1 MTRVSSIHCEGAPRD
16 LGADQGR
23 ACRDEIRA
31 DLAALAR
38 PRPDPLLLRDLAR
51 YFPHLDE
58 RVSGLASGAGAPRG
72 ALVALLARELADCD
86 RLRIACDG
94 AGLALR
100 TGVAPPTGWIVRTTH
115 AEGGY
120 ANLTVTRPG
129 LVFALAGVNEHGL
142 AGAVATVGP
151 ILPGERWRAPGALL
165 LEQCIERLDAV
176 EKALEWCERRP
187 GGGSALLV
195 FADASGLAA
204 ALEIDG
210 EKRTRRQASTP
221 TRVDPADASVGA
233 CFRIDPVAR
242 AIEVEGA
249 GRFALDQGLVG
260 AGGAPGAGFGAS
272 PSR

>member
-1 MTRVSSIHCEGAPRD
+1 MLRVSPIRCEGAPRD

-31 DLAALAR
+31 DLGALTR
-38 PRPDPLLLRDLAR
+38 SHPDPFLVRDLAR

-58 RVSGLASGAGAPRG
+58 RVSGLASGADAQRD
-72 ALVALLARELADCD
+72 ALVALLASELVDCAG
-86 RLRIACDG
+86 LRVARDG
-94 AGLALR
+94 AAIELR
-100 TGVAPPTGWIVRTTH
+100 TDVVPPTGWIVRTTH

-142 AGAVATVGP
+142 AGALAAIGP
-151 ILPGERWRAPGALL
+151 VRPDERWRVPGALL

-195 FADASGLAA
+195 FADASGVTEAIQ
-204 ALEIDG
+204 IDG
-210 EKRTRRQASTP
+210 EKRTRDPTP
-221 TRVDPADASVGA
+221 AHFAAASVGG
-233 CFRIDPVAR
+233 RVRLDPAKR
-242 AIEVEGA
+242 AMEIEGA
-249 GRFALDQGLVG
+249 GRFVLDQGAAGEG
-260 AGGAPGAGFGAS
+260 AGGAVPGAS
-272 PSR
+272 PPSR